1 MSSSTTATPSPQ
13 QTYPLSRSTIA
24 ATRLDLQH
32 FLWTISAGHHLHPS
46 IPVPPNALI
55 ADIGCGTGI
64 WSLTFPLPSNHNNG
78 IRFSAMD
85 ISLSQLP
92 PPTWLPSHI
101 SSRQLDVF
109 EENLP
114 EDLLGKFDIVHV
126 RFFLLVVREN
136 DPRPILR
143 NLLKLLKPGG
153 YLHWQEYDTS
163 RTEVVAAPGGKDG
176 EEGGNGGKIA
186 PAMNALHQLT
196 TGGGRGNQNESEGG
210 KTDKVFQNLS
220 WVSTFPQFFGEK
232 HGGDGIDAELIEQV
246 TTTVPNHLLPLAQE
260 IGFLGARE
268 YASAL
273 KGGQPALAEKFE
285 GVIGAAEEEC
295 WNGLA
300 RGAAIRSEMVT
311 WIVRKREL

>member
-1 MSSSTTATPSPQ
+1 
-13 QTYPLSRSTIA
+13 
-24 ATRLDLQH
+24 
-32 FLWTISAGHHLHPS
+32 
-46 IPVPPNALI
+46 
-55 ADIGCGTGI
+55 
-64 WSLTFPLPSNHNNG
+64 
-78 IRFSAMD
+78 MD

-101 SSRQLDVF
+101 TSRQLDVF

-114 EDLLGKFDIVHV
+114 EDLVGKFDVVHV
-126 RFFLLVVREN
+126 RLFLLVVREN

-163 RTEVVAAPGGKDG
+163 KTEVVTAAIGGDG
-176 EEGGNGGKIA
+176 KEGEGGSIA

-196 TGGGRGNQNESEGG
+196 TGGAQKSQSASEGG
-210 KTDKVFQNLS
+210 RTEKVFQNLS
-220 WVSTFPQFFGEK
+220 WVSTFPQLFIDK
-232 HGGDGIDAELIEQV
+232 QNGDGIDAELVEQIS
-246 TTTVPNHLLPLAQE
+246 TTVPNHLLPLAQE

-273 KGGQPALAEKFE
+273 KSSQPALAEKFE